1 MLKQTQQF
9 LMNYEIGLTP
19 VEFEN
24 MVKLKSKNVKI
35 LYLFFRSYRDG
46 VNHTD
51 YILEHLRQLLVLEK
65 KHPKW

>member
-1 MLKQTQQF
+1 
-9 LMNYEIGLTP
+9 MNYEIGLTP